1 MRKSEMHCRQRSA
14 DRSSLNLAA
23 LLRWIDR
30 RASRLPDVQKLTRLA
45 VLLSAQLLCV
55 CFAAPAQPLR
65 LSVSTTPLSLP
76 IFVAESQGYFVAE
89 GLSLKIDEV
98 NGGHR
103 TLQQVFDDKADVA
116 TSSEAVVMFNS
127 FKRNDYAVIAT
138 FVTSDDDVRIVTRA
152 GKGIS
157 GIAQLRGR
165 RVATVTG
172 AASHYYLDTSLL
184 LSGVDPKQVQIRNL
198 QPELMAQA
206 LEKDEVDAIAI
217 WEPIPFQAL
226 AGIADAT
233 VLPKTRAYLLSFN
246 LIVSK
251 RILGT
256 RDDDLVRLLRA
267 VDRAQRF
274 IAAEPA
280 KAQAILRARLHA
292 DQKFIDYLWPR
303 YNYRLTL
310 GQSLLTTLEGEARWA
325 REEGY
330 VKGERSPNYL
340 DFIHSAPLRRVRP
353 DAVNSL
359 E

>member
-1 MRKSEMHCRQRSA
+1 MRKSEMHFRSQAAQRLIV
-14 DRSSLNLAA
+14 RPGHIFPE
-23 LLRWIDR
+23 LRKR
-30 RASRLPDVQKLTRLA
+30 TRM
-45 VLLSAQLLCV
+45 VLLVTVQLLCV
-55 CFAAPAQPLR
+55 CFAATAQPLR

-98 NGGHR
+98 IGGHR

-138 FVTSDDDVRIVTRA
+138 FVTSDDDVRVVTRA
-152 GKGIS
+152 GKGIAAV
-157 GIAQLRGR
+157 AQLRGR

-184 LSGVDPKQVQIRNL
+184 LSGVDPKQVQIRSL
-198 QPELMAQA
+198 QPELMVQA
-206 LEKDEVDAIAI
+206 LEKNEVDAIAI

-226 AGIADAT
+226 TGIADAT
-233 VLPKTRAYLLSFN
+233 VLPKSRAYLLSFN

-256 RDDDLVRLLRA
+256 RDDDLVKLLRA
-267 VDRAQRF
+267 VERAQRF

-310 GQSLLTTLEGEARWA
+310 AQTQLTTLEGEARWA
-325 REEGY
+325 REEGH

-340 DFIHSAPLRRVRP
+340 DFIYSAPLRRVRP
-353 DAVNSL
+353 DAVNIL

>member
-1 MRKSEMHCRQRSA
+1 MRKSEMHFRSQAAQRLIV
-14 DRSSLNLAA
+14 RPGHIFPE
-23 LLRWIDR
+23 LRKR
-30 RASRLPDVQKLTRLA
+30 TRM
-45 VLLSAQLLCV
+45 VLLVTVQLLCV
-55 CFAAPAQPLR
+55 CFAATAQPLR

-98 NGGHR
+98 IGGHR
-103 TLQQVFDDKADVA
+103 TLQQVFDGHADVA

-127 FKRNDYAVIAT
+127 FKRKDYAVIAT
-138 FVTSDDDVRIVTRA
+138 FVTSDDDVRVVTRA
-152 GKGIS
+152 GKGIAGVS
-157 GIAQLRGR
+157 QLRGR

-184 LSGVDPKQVQIRNL
+184 LSGVDPKQVQTRNL
-198 QPELMAQA
+198 QPEAMVEA
-206 LEKDEVDAIAI
+206 LQKDEVDAIAI

-251 RILGT
+251 KILGT
-256 RDDDLVRLLRA
+256 RDDDLVKLLRA

-340 DFIHSAPLRRVRP
+340 DFIYSAPLRRVRP
-353 DAVNSL
+353 DAVNIL

>member
-1 MRKSEMHCRQRSA
+1 MLKFEFHSRQQSVARLI
-14 DRSSLNLAA
+14 LNLAA
-23 LLRWIDR
+23 LPRSIDR
-30 RASRLPDVQKLTRLA
+30 CGRGFADLQKLTRLA
-45 VLLSAQLLCV
+45 LLLIAQLLCV

-65 LSVSTTPLSLP
+65 LSVSTSPLSLP
-76 IFVAESQGYFVAE
+76 IFVAESQGYFAAE
-89 GLSLKIDEV
+89 GLSIKIDEV
-98 NGGHR
+98 IGGHR
-103 TLQQVFDDKADVA
+103 TLQQVFDGNADVA

-138 FVTSDDDVRIVTRA
+138 FVTSDDDVRVVTRA
-152 GKGIS
+152 GKGVA

-165 RVATVTG
+165 RVATVIG

-184 LSGVDPKQVQIRNL
+184 LSGVDPKQVQTRNL
-198 QPELMAQA
+198 EPELMVQA
-206 LEKDEVDAIAI
+206 LEKDVVDAIAI

-226 AGIADAT
+226 TGIANT
-233 VLPKTRAYLLSFN
+233 VVLAKTRAYLLSFN

-251 RILGT
+251 RLLGT
-256 RDDDLVRLLRA
+256 RDDDLVKLLRA

-280 KAQAILRARLHA
+280 KAQSILKSRLNA

-325 REEGY
+325 REEGH
-330 VKGERSPNYL
+330 VKAERSPNYL
-340 DFIHSAPLRRVRP
+340 DFIYSAPLRRVRP
-353 DAVNSL
+353 DAVNIL

>member
-1 MRKSEMHCRQRSA
+1 
-14 DRSSLNLAA
+14 
-23 LLRWIDR
+23 
-30 RASRLPDVQKLTRLA
+30 
-45 VLLSAQLLCV
+45 
-55 CFAAPAQPLR
+55 
-65 LSVSTTPLSLP
+65 VSTTPLSLP
-76 IFVAESQGYFVAE
+76 IFVAESQGYFAAE
-89 GLSLKIDEV
+89 GLSVTINEV
-98 NGGHR
+98 IGGHR
-103 TLQQVFDDKADVA
+103 TLQQVLDGSADIA

-127 FKRNDYAVIAT
+127 FKRSDYAVIAT
-138 FVTSDDDVRIVTRA
+138 FVTSDDDVRVVTRA
-152 GKGIS
+152 SKGIVS
-157 GIAQLRGR
+157 ITQLRGR
-165 RVATVTG
+165 RVATVVG

-184 LSGVDPKQVQIRNL
+184 LSGVDPKQVQTRNIE
-198 QPELMAQA
+198 PELMVQA

-226 AGIADAT
+226 AGIANAT
-233 VLPKTRAYLLSFN
+233 VLPKSRAYNLSFN

-256 RDDDLVRLLRA
+256 RDDDLVKLLRA

-280 KAQAILRARLHA
+280 KSQSILRNRLHA

-310 GQSLLTTLEGEARWA
+310 SQSLLTTLEGEARWA

-330 VKGERSPNYL
+330 VKGDRSPNYL
-340 DFIHSAPLRRVRP
+340 EFIYSAPLRRVRP
-353 DAVNSL
+353 DAVNIL

>member
-1 MRKSEMHCRQRSA
+1 MPKSVMHCRQRSL
-14 DRSSLNLAA
+14 DRLSFKLAA
-23 LLRWIDR
+23 LPRWIYRPDPV
-30 RASRLPDVQKLTRLA
+30 LPEVRKLTRLA
-45 VLLSAQLLCV
+45 LLLVAQWLCV

-76 IFVAESQGYFVAE
+76 IFVAESQDYFAAE
-89 GLSLKIDEV
+89 GLTVTINEV
-98 NGGHR
+98 VGGHR
-103 TLQQVFDDKADVA
+103 TLQQVFDGTADVA

-138 FVTSDDDVRIVTRA
+138 FVTSDDDVRVVTRA
-152 GKGIS
+152 GKGIA
-157 GIAQLRGR
+157 GISQLRGR

-184 LSGVDPKQVQIRNL
+184 LSGVDPKQVQTRNL
-198 QPELMAQA
+198 QPELMVQA
-206 LEKDEVDAIAI
+206 LEKNEVDAIAI

-226 AGIADAT
+226 AAIADAT
-233 VLPKTRAYLLSFN
+233 VLAKTRAYLLSFN
-246 LIVSK
+246 LIASK
-251 RILGT
+251 RLLGT
-256 RDDDLVRLLRA
+256 RDDDLVKLLRA

-280 KAQAILRARLHA
+280 KAQSILKSRLHA
-292 DQKFIDYLWPR
+292 DQRFIDYLWPR

-310 GQSLLTTLEGEARWA
+310 NQSLLTTLEGEARWA
-325 REEGY
+325 REEGH

-340 DFIHSAPLRRVRP
+340 DFIYSAPLRRVRP
-353 DAVNSL
+353 DAVNIL